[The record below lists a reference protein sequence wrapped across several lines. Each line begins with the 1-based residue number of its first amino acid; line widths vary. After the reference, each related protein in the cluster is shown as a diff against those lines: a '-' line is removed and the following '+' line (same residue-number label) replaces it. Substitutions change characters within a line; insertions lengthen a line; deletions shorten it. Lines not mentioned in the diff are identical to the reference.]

1 MRMNYFLI
9 KLAFD
14 TGVHFGPADTAQSLS
29 VSEDHFCAD
38 TFFSALCHTALQ
50 LFDRN
55 TLEKLFDWARNG
67 ELLLSD
73 SMPWREKDCYL
84 PKPFYL
90 GEERKE
96 LPAGQKKKMKKL
108 AWISVRDFP
117 RFLESVRGGTLF
129 EPSGAADRFGVH
141 TEVTRAAVQD
151 GRDAVP
157 YRIGVYQ
164 FENNCGLYE
173 IAAAKTQEQEAVLLS
188 LFQALGMGGIGGKI
202 SSGYGKFHLEDVVLL
217 NEFFDAQTQWLY
229 ESLTAEKE
237 RSVLLSASL
246 PREEELEQALEG
258 ATYQL
263 VRRGGFVTSDTYAET
278 PQKKKTQYF
287 FRSGSVFGHR
297 FTGDLYSVGGFGEH
311 PVYRYAKPMFLGVD
325 L

>member
-1 MRMNYFLI
+1 M
-9 KLAFD
+9 
-14 TGVHFGPADTAQSLS
+14 
-29 VSEDHFCAD
+29 
-38 TFFSALCHTALQ
+38 
-50 LFDRN
+50 
-55 TLEKLFDWARNG
+55 
-67 ELLLSD
+67 
-73 SMPWREKDCYL
+73 
-84 PKPFYL
+84 
-90 GEERKE
+90 
-96 LPAGQKKKMKKL
+96 
-108 AWISVRDFP
+108 
-117 RFLESVRGGTLF
+117 
-129 EPSGAADRFGVH
+129 
-141 TEVTRAAVQD
+141 
-151 GRDAVP
+151 
-157 YRIGVYQ
+157 
-164 FENNCGLYE
+164 
-173 IAAAKTQEQEAVLLS
+173 LS

-263 VRRGGFVTSDTYAET
+263 VRRGGFVASDTYAET

-311 PVYRYAKPMFLGVD
+311 PVYRYAKPLFLGVD

>member
-1 MRMNYFLI
+1 M
-9 KLAFD
+9 
-14 TGVHFGPADTAQSLS
+14 
-29 VSEDHFCAD
+29 
-38 TFFSALCHTALQ
+38 
-50 LFDRN
+50 
-55 TLEKLFDWARNG
+55 
-67 ELLLSD
+67 
-73 SMPWREKDCYL
+73 
-84 PKPFYL
+84 
-90 GEERKE
+90 
-96 LPAGQKKKMKKL
+96 
-108 AWISVRDFP
+108 
-117 RFLESVRGGTLF
+117 
-129 EPSGAADRFGVH
+129 
-141 TEVTRAAVQD
+141 
-151 GRDAVP
+151 
-157 YRIGVYQ
+157 
-164 FENNCGLYE
+164 
-173 IAAAKTQEQEAVLLS
+173 
-188 LFQALGMGGIGGKI
+188 
-202 SSGYGKFHLEDVVLL
+202 LL

-263 VRRGGFVTSDTYAET
+263 VRRGGFVASDTYAET